1 MAGLLNADH
10 ECVSATDVSA
20 IEEEDGTTFEIWEKT
35 LGQKIIITSMENAFF
50 IVIRGLVVCL

>member
-20 IEEEDGTTFEIWEKT
+20 IEEEDGTTFEI
-35 LGQKIIITSMENAFF
+35 
-50 IVIRGLVVCL
+50 

>member
-20 IEEEDGTTFEIWEKT
+20 MDEDDGTTLEIWEKT
-35 LGQKIIITSMENAFF
+35 DGQKIIITIMENAFF
-50 IVIRGLVVCL
+50 IVIKGLVLCL